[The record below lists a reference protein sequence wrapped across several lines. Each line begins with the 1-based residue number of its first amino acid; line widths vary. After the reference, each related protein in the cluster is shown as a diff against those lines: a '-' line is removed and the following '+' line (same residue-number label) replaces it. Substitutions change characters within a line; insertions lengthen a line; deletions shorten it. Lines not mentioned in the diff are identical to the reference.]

1 MNKMD
6 TKKKPKHFLDKPQ
19 YPGGIKA
26 LRDFI
31 KSHLQYPEDAMDQR
45 IEGVVTV
52 AYQVSDE
59 GEIENPTVIKG
70 LYPSCDAEAVRLV
83 KLLKYGKA
91 HNRGVRLKS
100 NCKVNISFKLAPTDP
115 VQLAVSYTT
124 TPPKGKKNQQPR
136 PKGEGGSYTITI
148 TTRQ

>member
-1 MNKMD
+1 MEN
-6 TKKKPKHFLDKPQ
+6 KKKPKQFLEKPQ
-19 YPGGIKA
+19 YPGGTKA
-26 LRDFI
+26 LREFI
-31 KSHLQYPEDAMDQR
+31 KSHLQYPEDAMEQR

-59 GEIENPTVIKG
+59 GEVENPTVIKG

-100 NCKVNISFKLAPTDP
+100 NCKVNIKFKLAPTEP
-115 VQLAVSYTT
+115 VKMAVSYTA
-124 TPPKGKKNQQPR
+124 TPSKPKTKKQPR
-136 PKGEGGSYTITI
+136 PKGESISYTITF
-148 TTRQ
+148 

>member
-1 MNKMD
+1 MEN
-6 TKKKPKHFLDKPQ
+6 KKKPKQFLEKPQ
-19 YPGGIKA
+19 YPGGTKA
-26 LRDFI
+26 LREFI
-31 KSHLQYPEDAMDQR
+31 KSHLQYPEDAMEQR

-59 GEIENPTVIKG
+59 GEVENPTVIKG

-100 NCKVNISFKLAPTDP
+100 NCKVNIKFKLAPTEP
-115 VQLAVSYTT
+115 VKMAVSYTT
-124 TPPKGKKNQQPR
+124 TPSKPKTEKQPR
-136 PKGEGGSYTITI
+136 PKGEGISYTITFN
-148 TTRQ
+148 T